1 MTASFVRTIAFI
13 VGTFL
18 TVSLAGCSSPTHPSV
33 SVASGRPVSPTNG
46 TQFSYYSQ
54 PITLVVANG
63 VATGGASPITAVE
76 VATDAEFA
84 AVVTTQIVS
93 PDAKGQLTIT
103 LGHLSPATT
112 YYWRVKTTPGDNA
125 SVYSSSASFSIG
137 PLLVIQSPVPVLP
150 LSGSFQHKRPT
161 FTVANAA
168 RTGPA
173 ATVRYRFE
181 VATDASFGAL
191 VASGSAAE
199 GKNQTSF
206 TPAVDLA
213 SGASYVW
220 RAQASD
226 TVNGVTSGYSAAQA
240 FMTVNPPD
248 DGSYPYTLDVHLP
261 QACVMLSIWFNQ
273 KFTLDSLLTVT
284 GDSVRFFV
292 PDLGQQGFDFAMQ
305 RAGNHVSGLIA
316 AGLVSRGNFELIGNL
331 AGMVDTR
338 GRFTGTF
345 NGEVSVDSPSL
356 IQHVCKAPGVTWTL
370 TPR

>member
-1 MTASFVRTIAFI
+1 MQAARIITA
-13 VGTFL
+13 
-18 TVSLAGCSSPTHPSV
+18 LAGGASLLVCIAACSSPTKPSA
-33 SVASGRPVSPTNG
+33 SVASARPVSPANG
-46 TQFSYYSQ
+46 AQVAYYTQ
-54 PITLVVANG
+54 PVKLLVDNG
-63 VATGGASPITAVE
+63 VATGGVLVSDKFE
-76 VATDAEFA
+76 VATDSDFA
-84 AVVTTQIVS
+84 ALVVSKSVS
-93 PDAKGQLTIT
+93 QTASGQTALM
-103 LGHLSPATT
+103 LDPLSPAT
-112 YYWRVKTTPGDNA
+112 YYWRVRAVA
-125 SVYSSSASFSIG
+125 SDATVTSPTFTFSIG
-137 PLLVIQSPVPVLP
+137 PQLVIQPPVPVQP

-191 VASGSAAE
+191 VTSGSAAE
-199 GKNQTSF
+199 GTNQTSF
-206 TPAVDLA
+206 TPAVDLV

-226 TVNGVTSGYSAAQA
+226 TANGVTSGYSAAQA

-248 DGSYPYTLDVHLP
+248 DGSYPYTLDVHVP
-261 QACVMLSIWFNQ
+261 QACVMLSLWFNQ
-273 KFTLDSLLTVT
+273 RFTFDSLLSVM
-284 GDSVRFFV
+284 GDNVRFFV
-292 PDLGQQGFDFAMQ
+292 PDPPQKGFDFALQ
-305 RAGNHVSGLIA
+305 RDGNHASGPIA
-316 AGLVSRGNFELIGNL
+316 TGLVSRGNFELIGRL

-345 NGEVSVDSPSL
+345 DGEVSVDSPSL